1 MHAGRHEEITGAF
14 GGADGEHG
22 CFDFPEMLGIK
33 EIADCHGEFMAQFKV
48 FLQFGS
54 SEIEVT
60 IFQADHFIAI
70 HTVFN
75 EERRRFGGI
84 QDLYFGNIDLDFAR
98 GHVGVFLTF
107 GTKADFT
114 GGGKD
119 IFGTDAFGNGEIIAG
134 NGGVKNQLYKT
145 AAVSEVNK
153 DHAAVVAS
161 SLNPTANGYGL
172 SDMLFAECSAVMCS
186 FHF

>member
-14 GGADGEHG
+14 GGADGKHG
-22 CFDFPEMLGIK
+22 RFDFPEILGIE
-33 EIADCHGEFMAQFKV
+33 EIADRHGEFMAQFKV

-75 EERRRFGGI
+75 EEGRRFGGI

-114 GGGKD
+114 GG
-119 IFGTDAFGNGEIIAG
+119 
-134 NGGVKNQLYKT
+134 
-145 AAVSEVNK
+145 
-153 DHAAVVAS
+153 
-161 SLNPTANGYGL
+161 
-172 SDMLFAECSAVMCS
+172 
-186 FHF
+186 